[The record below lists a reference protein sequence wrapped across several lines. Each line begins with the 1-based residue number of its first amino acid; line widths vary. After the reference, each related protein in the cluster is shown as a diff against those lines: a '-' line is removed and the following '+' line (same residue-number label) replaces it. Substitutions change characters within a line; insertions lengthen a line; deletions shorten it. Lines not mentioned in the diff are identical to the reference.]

1 MLYVYNMTDKYFL
14 NTCSGRQCFLTANQI
29 VHLTKIRVVKSQVA
43 MLVVSSA
50 TLKFVY
56 VFLIWTNILPLNKQ
70 NKLNLAISLKVIPQY
85 CTGHPVLR
93 IKIT

>member
-1 MLYVYNMTDKYFL
+1 
-14 NTCSGRQCFLTANQI
+14 
-29 VHLTKIRVVKSQVA
+29 

-70 NKLNLAISLKVIPQY
+70 NKLNLAISLRVIPQY